1 VQTDKLQRVNQTEL
15 IINTSDGAPLSIA
28 EPSGQILAPTTVL
41 ASSLPDLG
49 DDGPV
54 VVDISN
60 FLAAK
65 ILDKRPSPFRFE
77 YRCESEPLWLIAD
90 LVEKVKMG
98 RVHIRSYENGLIQAN
113 RLGTLRGRK
122 RKLGVLS
129 RRKHN
134 FCDITTVVVCYNMC
148 L

>member
-1 VQTDKLQRVNQTEL
+1 M
-15 IINTSDGAPLSIA
+15 
-28 EPSGQILAPTTVL
+28 
-41 ASSLPDLG
+41 
-49 DDGPV
+49 
-54 VVDISN
+54 VDISN
-60 FLAAK
+60 FTAAK

-129 RRKHN
+129 RRQYN

-148 L
+148 P